1 MNRELYRWI
10 VILLLLAA
18 ILALYADIRHTPSVG
33 AAERETVCIEEN
45 KEPRTQEAPAEEPM
59 EEIPDENLLD
69 CREQIYPVPLDADL
83 QAHIVSKS
91 GEYGIDPAIIFSMI
105 DRESKYKID
114 AVGDGGH
121 SIGLMQIQP
130 RWHEDRM
137 EQLGI
142 SDISD
147 PYQNVA
153 VGIDYLSELLEKYG
167 DMEMALVGYNAGPT
181 GAKKQYFDRGVYSS
195 KYSMEVMENSDKLR
209 EGVQIVLQQ

>member
-10 VILLLLAA
+10 IVLILLAA
-18 ILALYADIRHTPSVG
+18 VITLYAVVLTGADVE
-33 AAERETVCIEEN
+33 AAEMKTEYIAEN
-45 KEPRTQEAPAEEPM
+45 EEPHAIEPT
-59 EEIPDENLLD
+59 EEKPKEKLLD
-69 CREQIYPVPLDADL
+69 CREQIYPVPLDAAI

-91 GEYGIDPAIIFSMI
+91 GEYGIDHAIIFAMI
-105 DRESKYKID
+105 DRESKCKID
-114 AVGDGGH
+114 AVGDGGK

-130 RWHEDRM
+130 RWHKERM
-137 EQLGI
+137 ERLGA
-142 SDISD
+142 SDLAD
-147 PYQNVA
+147 PYQNVT
-153 VGIDYLSELLEKYG
+153 VGIDYLAELLEKYG

>member
-10 VILLLLAA
+10 IVLILLAA
-18 ILALYADIRHTPSVG
+18 IITLYAVVLTGADVE
-33 AAERETVCIEEN
+33 AAEMKPANIAEN
-45 KEPRTQEAPAEEPM
+45 DKAKEIAVQGEAEEMPK
-59 EEIPDENLLD
+59 EKLLD
-69 CREQIYPVPLDADL
+69 CREKIYPVPLDADL

-91 GEYGIDPAIIFSMI
+91 GEYGIDPAIIFAMI
-105 DRESKYKID
+105 DRESKCKID

-147 PYQNVA
+147 PYQNVT

-181 GAKKQYFDRGVYSS
+181 GAKLQYFDRGVYSS
-195 KYSMEVMENSDKLR
+195 DYSKAVVKNSETLR
-209 EGVQIVLQQ
+209 EGVKNATQ

>member
-10 VILLLLAA
+10 IVLILLAA
-18 ILALYADIRHTPSVG
+18 VITLYAVVLTGADVE
-33 AAERETVCIEEN
+33 AAEMKTEYIAEN
-45 KEPRTQEAPAEEPM
+45 EEPQKIELT
-59 EEIPDENLLD
+59 EEKPKETMLD
-69 CREQIYPVPLDADL
+69 CREQIYPVPLDAAL

-91 GEYGIDPAIIFSMI
+91 GEYGIDPAIIFAMI
-105 DRESKYKID
+105 DLESKYNIN
-114 AVGDGGH
+114 AVGDGGK

-130 RWHEDRM
+130 RWHKERM
-137 EQLGI
+137 ERLGA
-142 SDISD
+142 SDLAD
-147 PYQNVA
+147 PYQNVT
-153 VGIDYLSELLEKYG
+153 VGIDYLAELLEKYG